1 MKLSFVPASNTIAVT
16 KRTECTMTTAI
27 ASNDLPSP
35 ASRAAPVMLP
45 ARLRNLRCLD
55 DFEEA
60 ARRHLPRPVFG
71 YMAMAAET
79 RRSFRGNRESFDDYG
94 FVTRV
99 LKDVSRRSTA
109 CTLFG
114 QAYAAPFG
122 ISPLGIS
129 ALSAYRG
136 DLVLARAAARANIP
150 MVMSGSSLIRLEEV
164 AKEGLG
170 AWFQAYLPGDVPN
183 ITALV
188 ERIGKACFQTLVLT
202 VDTPVTPNPEN
213 FARTGFST
221 PLRPSLDLMWQ
232 GVSHPRWLFGTFLKT
247 IARHG
252 LPHFENNYARR
263 GAPIL
268 SKSVTRDFAD
278 RGHLSWEHF
287 GLIRQMWPGRIVVKG
302 ILHRDDARIAREMGA
317 DGIIV
322 SNHGG
327 RQLDGAVSPLRV
339 LPGIVEACPDIPVM
353 IDGGIRRGSDVLKAL
368 ALGAA
373 FVFVGRPFGYA
384 AAVGGEAGVGHAIG
398 LLQQEVS
405 RNMAMLGINGIMEL
419 DAQTHLVQN
428 R

>member
-1 MKLSFVPASNTIAVT
+1 
-16 KRTECTMTTAI
+16 MTTAI
-27 ASNDLPSP
+27 ASTELPSP
-35 ASRAAPVMLP
+35 ASRAAPLPLP
-45 ARLRNLRCLD
+45 ARLRKLRCLD

-94 FVTRV
+94 FVTRI
-99 LKDVSRRSTA
+99 LKDVSRRSTSS
-109 CTLFG
+109 TLFG

-150 MVMSGSSLIRLEEV
+150 MIMSGSSLIRLEDV
-164 AKEGLG
+164 AKEQLG

-183 ITALV
+183 ITALID
-188 ERIGKACFQTLVLT
+188 RIGNAGFQTLVLT

-368 ALGAA
+368 ALGAK

-419 DAQTHLVQN
+419 DAHTHLVQN

>member
-1 MKLSFVPASNTIAVT
+1 
-16 KRTECTMTTAI
+16 MTTAI
-27 ASNDLPSP
+27 ASTDLSSP
-35 ASRAAPVMLP
+35 ASRSAAPVLP
-45 ARLRNLRCLD
+45 PRLRSLRCLD
-55 DFEEA
+55 DFEDA

-79 RRSFRGNRESFDDYG
+79 RRSLHGNRECFDDYG

-99 LKDVSRRSTA
+99 LNDVSRRSTA

-114 QAYAAPFG
+114 HAYAAPFG
-122 ISPLGIS
+122 IAPLGIS

-136 DLVLARAAARANIP
+136 DLVLARSAARANVP
-150 MVMSGSSLIRLEEV
+150 MIMSGSSLIRLEDV
-164 AKEGLG
+164 AREQLG

-188 ERIGKACFQTLVLT
+188 ERIGKAGFQTLVLT

-213 FARTGFST
+213 FARAGFTS
-221 PLRPSLDLMWQ
+221 PLRPGLGLMWQ
-232 GVSHPRWLFGTFLKT
+232 GLSHPRWLFGTFLRT
-247 IARHG
+247 LARHG
-252 LPHFENNYARR
+252 MPHFENNYARR

-278 RGHLSWEHF
+278 RGHLNWEHF
-287 GLIRQMWPGRIVVKG
+287 ALIRAMWPGRIVVKG
-302 ILHRDDARIAREMGA
+302 ILHRDDARLAREMGA

-327 RQLDGAVSPLRV
+327 RQLDGAVAPLRV
-339 LPGIVEACPDIPVM
+339 LPGIVAACPDIPVM
-353 IDGGIRRGSDVLKAL
+353 MDSGIRRGSDVLKAL
-368 ALGAA
+368 ALGAT

-405 RNMAMLGINGIMEL
+405 RNMAMLGINDVTEL
-419 DAQTHLVQN
+419 DAQTHLHPY

>member
-1 MKLSFVPASNTIAVT
+1 
-16 KRTECTMTTAI
+16 MTTAI

-35 ASRAAPVMLP
+35 ASRASPLMLP

-99 LKDVSRRSTA
+99 LKDVSRRSTS

-150 MVMSGSSLIRLEEV
+150 MIMSGSSLIRLEEV
-164 AKEGLG
+164 AQEGLG

-188 ERIGKACFQTLVLT
+188 ERIGNAGFQTLVLT

-287 GLIRQMWPGRIVVKG
+287 GLIRKLWPGRIVVKG

-317 DGIIV
+317 EGIIV

-368 ALGAA
+368 ALGAK

-384 AAVGGEAGVGHAIG
+384 AAVGGEDGVGHAIG

-419 DAQTHLVQN
+419 DARTHLVRN

>member
-1 MKLSFVPASNTIAVT
+1 
-16 KRTECTMTTAI
+16 MTTAI
-27 ASNDLPSP
+27 ASTEV
-35 ASRAAPVMLP
+35 ASAAGLAAPRPTSLP
-45 ARLRNLRCLD
+45 ARLRTLRCLD

-71 YMAMAAET
+71 YMSMAAET
-79 RRSFRGNRESFDDYG
+79 RSSFRGNRASFDDYG

-99 LKDVSRRSTA
+99 LNDVSRRSTA
-109 CTLFG
+109 CALFG
-114 QAYAAPFG
+114 HEYAAPFG
-122 ISPLGIS
+122 IAPMGIS

-136 DLVLARAAARANIP
+136 DLVLARAAARGGIP
-150 MVMSGSSLIRLEEV
+150 MIMSGSSLIRLEDV
-164 AKEGLG
+164 AQETPG

-188 ERIGKACFQTLVLT
+188 ERIGKAGFQTLVLT
-202 VDTPVTPNPEN
+202 VDTPVMPNPET
-213 FARTGFST
+213 FARAGFSS
-221 PLRPSLDLMWQ
+221 PLRPSLGLAWQ
-232 GVSHPRWLFGTFLKT
+232 GLSHPRWLFGTFLKT

-252 LPHFENNYARR
+252 MPHFENNYARR

-268 SKSVTRDFAD
+268 SKSVTRDFTG
-278 RGHLSWEHF
+278 RSHLNWEHF
-287 GLIRQMWPGRIVVKG
+287 TLVRKLWPGRIVVKG
-302 ILHRDDARIAREMGA
+302 ILHRDDARRARALGA

-327 RQLDGAVSPLRV
+327 RQLDGAVAPLRV

-353 IDGGIRRGSDVLKAL
+353 IDSGIRRGADVLKAL
-368 ALGAA
+368 ALGAK

-405 RNMAMLGINGIMEL
+405 RNMAMLGINSVDEL
-419 DAQTHLVQN
+419 DAQTHLHPY